1 MSRTQ
6 ESRQETPSAVT
17 GAVPSGVYG
26 DELDENGRVMDTTS
40 DNVQANDEP
49 ADCFTEAFYVRCPS
63 CRGNPNSPFWQGWAT
78 LRLKTYRLIENKYF
92 ETAVITMILLSS
104 GALVSDAR
112 DRRSQGRRWSGKAGS
127 RACFLLSKS
136 LSSFEL
142 NQTIIDCKDDA
153 LNSFDNLVWLTA
165 ITIIC

>member
-1 MSRTQ
+1 MDHLTDRG
-6 ESRQETPSAVT
+6 R
-17 GAVPSGVYG
+17 GAPCSTGVYG

-40 DNVQANDEP
+40 DNVQANDAP

-104 GALVSDAR
+104 MALVSKTAAHSTATSR
-112 DRRSQGRRWSGKAGS
+112 DRRLFLYDLCGS
-127 RACFLLSKS
+127 V
-136 LSSFEL
+136 SS
-142 NQTIIDCKDDA
+142 A
-153 LNSFDNLVWLTA
+153 AVWLLPVNKFQLH
-165 ITIIC
+165 CQ